1 MPTLYGNL
9 SYSLRKVGADTLRF
23 DIGSEIR
30 AKLILRPPL
39 KGPLH
44 SVTVNGSPHTLF
56 DANSV
61 TVLETPA
68 QVTCTVGSGASG

>member
-1 MPTLYGNL
+1 
-9 SYSLRKVGADTLRF
+9 
-23 DIGSEIR
+23 
-30 AKLILRPPL
+30 LILRPPL

-68 QVTCTVGSGASG
+68 QVTCIVGSGASG